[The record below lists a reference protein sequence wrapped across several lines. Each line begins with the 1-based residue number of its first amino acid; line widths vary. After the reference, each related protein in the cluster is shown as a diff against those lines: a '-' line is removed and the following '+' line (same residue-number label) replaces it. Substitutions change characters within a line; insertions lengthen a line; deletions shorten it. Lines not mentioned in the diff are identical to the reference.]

1 MQYMVIEQFNDAPA
15 IYQRLRDRGRLMP
28 EGLHYVD
35 SWISHDLT
43 KEIALRSEM
52 S

>member
-1 MQYMVIEQFNDAPA
+1 MQYMVIEQFKDAPA

-35 SWISHDLT
+35 SWISQDLT
-43 KEIALRSEM
+43 QCFQLMEA
-52 S
+52 